1 MPHQFPFAYPL
12 FTNKK
17 LKFVSSRKGST
28 KGGVQYTDSIY
39 YVWYLYLRASER
51 YKAICVKKGK
61 VKSKAEKDAYTKFG
75 NVFDQTFEQFWKK
88 NGASLFGYES
98 LQVSEFTVGEQMDNN
113 FVYLK
118 VPYQQKAKSI
128 NGQIATL
135 LTKKRSA
142 MQLKRGRTKR
152 QFMQQAECVPTSDKV
167 QYLKFALEVYE
178 LKRKN
183 DNLVDWQLSQIMYDT
198 YGTKFS
204 KVHLTKEQ
212 QQSKYPNA
220 DIKNV
225 MSSHAS
231 RLRDTAKKKLNSVA
245 IGKF

>member
-1 MPHQFPFAYPL
+1 MQ
-12 FTNKK
+12 KK
-17 LKFVSSRKGST
+17 YGETHIEVDLLKNSEIFKFINQNDSDQMDHILAKTVSGLSD
-28 KGGVQYTDSIY
+28 YI
-39 YVWYLYLRASER
+39 SEMKPDFIVIHSDR
-51 YKAICVKKGK
+51 VEAL
-61 VKSKAEKDAYTKFG
+61 A
-75 NVFDQTFEQFWKK
+75 
-88 NGASLFGYES
+88 GYES

-183 DNLVDWQLSQIMYDT
+183 PKLVDWQLSQIVYDT

-231 RLRDTAKKKLNSVA
+231 RLRDTAKKMLNSVA